1 MAGIAEKGEEK
12 AWAVLGTMDP
22 ERVCRAAVAAYD
34 AASARY
40 TVQCCG
46 MPFIVDLR
54 ERTIT
59 SSAPGSGLFLG
70 RLGEFFR
77 ISLLW
82 YLVSAKEVPCTGRLV
97 RIEQISGGDIFARG
111 SHVLPLAAVAELYGK
126 NRAGFVQKGREL
138 GAEPAS
144 LGDAALRLFPFPR
157 TPLVLVLWL
166 EDEEFPARADLL
178 LDSTCE
184 LHLATDIIWS
194 VAMMTVLAMIQGQS
208 PLS

>member
-1 MAGIAEKGEEK
+1 MAGIAEKGEEE
-12 AWAVLGTMDP
+12 AWMILGTLEP
-22 ERVCRAAVAAYD
+22 GRVCRAAVAVYD
-34 AASARY
+34 AGAARY

-54 ERTIT
+54 KRTIT
-59 SSAPGSGLFLG
+59 SSAPGSSLFLG
-70 RLGEFFR
+70 RLGDFFR

-97 RIEQISGGDIFARG
+97 KIQQISGGDIFARG
-111 SHVLPLAAVAELYGK
+111 SHILPLDAIAEQYGK
-126 NRAGFVQKGREL
+126 NRAGFVQKGMEL

-157 TPLVLVLWL
+157 TPLMLVLWL

-194 VAMMTVLAMIQGQS
+194 LAMMTVLAIVQQAA
-208 PLS
+208 